1 MFERF
6 LLGPVLSYFTYVSLG
21 LAQGVF
27 LTSIYN
33 VNAWIRSMLG

>member
-6 LLGPVLSYFTYVSLG
+6 PLGPVLSYFTYFSLG

-33 VNAWIRSMLG
+33 VNSWTRSTLS